1 MDAVEIIVPI
11 FGMLIPITLFISL
24 FSFLA
29 YASKGDNQRREEEAR
44 ARYDFLKKMAE
55 GGNFD
60 VQKFIEY
67 EQAEQLMRRQRRA
80 ENLTLAAFI
89 LGGFGVALGAFL
101 YVVDPLFNGGLST
114 IGLLPL
120 LLGAA
125 LYGAAILSRR
135 TSPEGPGGA

>member
-1 MDAVEIIVPI
+1 MNAVEVIVPI
-11 FGMLIPITLFISL
+11 FGMLVPITLFISL

-29 YASKGDNQRREEEAR
+29 YASRAENQRREEEAR

-60 VQKFIEY
+60 VQRFIEY
-67 EQAEQLMRRQRRA
+67 EQAEQAMRRQRKA
-80 ENLTLAAFI
+80 ENMTLAAFI
-89 LGGFGVALGAFL
+89 LGGVGAALGAFL
-101 YVVDPLFNGGLST
+101 YVVDPVFNGGLGT

-125 LYGAAILSRR
+125 LYGAAVLFRR
-135 TSPEGPGGA
+135 HPQAAEKQ

>member
-1 MDAVEIIVPI
+1 MSPVEIIVPI
-11 FGMLIPITLFISL
+11 FGMLVPITLFIAV
-24 FSFLA
+24 FSYLA
-29 YASKGDNQRREEEAR
+29 YASKAENQRREEEAR

-67 EQAEQLMRRQRRA
+67 EQAEQLMRRRRRA
-80 ENLTLAAFI
+80 ESLTLAAFI
-89 LGGFGVALGAFL
+89 LAGFGVAVGAFL
-101 YVVDPLFNGGLST
+101 YVVDPVFNGGLST

-125 LYGAAILSRR
+125 LYGAAALLQRGSK
-135 TSPEGPGGA
+135 EAAKG